1 MYKKNGLTI
10 VFLLYYSTIIFS
22 QEIKATYRFDIP
34 VFNKNVQYK
43 EGHKVKIIDTTVNSV
58 SFVYIKFKKTKKEK
72 QLDSIAEYSTQFK
85 TSNEIY
91 YYDSNIASTN
101 QLQKHTL
108 NKSTFLKSTSRYYFY
123 HRFKGVKAGLFTV
136 PFKLRL
142 DDFDFEQNVNL
153 GMSVSFRF
161 RLNRKVDNDWLI
173 SPTLGI
179 GLSTIKLNPKNSS
192 LIESEDSNRSA
203 SAFSLSGGILLE
215 LKETINLSFQY
226 GFDFLGN
233 DDKDT
238 NWKYNRQPWLGIG
251 INIGFPISKNNDE
264 NENDKNKTP

>member
-1 MYKKNGLTI
+1 MNKKSGLII
-10 VFLLYYSTIIFS
+10 VFLLYYSTTIFS
-22 QEIKATYRFDIP
+22 QEIKTTYRFDIP
-34 VFNKNVQYK
+34 VYNKGIQYR
-43 EGHKVKIIDTTVNSV
+43 EGHKVKIIDTSDNSIK
-58 SFVYIKFKKTKKEK
+58 FVYIKFKKEK
-72 QLDSIAEYSTQFK
+72 VSQTIYNAQSKLK
-85 TSNEIY
+85 TLNDIY
-91 YYDSNIASTN
+91 YYDNTFKSLDNNDETEKI
-101 QLQKHTL
+101 QVHTL
-108 NKSTFLKSTSRYYFY
+108 AKSTFLKATSRYYYY

-136 PFKLRL
+136 PFKLRF

-179 GLSTIKLNPKNSS
+179 GLSTIKLNPKNSN
-192 LIESEDSNRSA
+192 LIEGEDSNRSA

-233 DDKDT
+233 DDKDID
-238 NWKYNRQPWLGIG
+238 WKYNRQPWLGIG
-251 INIGFPISKNNDE
+251 INIGFPISKNSDQ
-264 NENDKNKTP
+264 NENDKN